1 MTCFEYEI
9 TQHPAEAFKELV
21 CFCTETGE
29 CSLDQVSRDQTATL
43 AGILNER
50 GRIGWELVQ
59 VCFGEEGMMAFWK
72 RKTEQK
78 EE

>member
-1 MTCFEYEI
+1 MTLFKYEI
-9 TQHPAEAFKELV
+9 THHPANAFKELV
-21 CFCTETGE
+21 CFCTESGE
-29 CSLDQVSRDQTATL
+29 CSLDQVPKDQTATL

-50 GRIGWELVQ
+50 GQMGWELIQ

-72 RKTEQK
+72 RQTKQK